1 MKTAQTPRNPPPAP
15 PLVRP
20 PSPTAAAAVAAAA
33 AFAAAPPITAQ
44 QRRAVR
50 QWLHDAFHVSLLAPL
65 STDAGGGGGGSGGS
79 RGGPAA
85 DALRNGCLLC
95 AIACL
100 SSGSGGGSRPDSNRT
115 ISERHPDVPFSAARV
130 RWRPLSA
137 ADCRHNLALALG
149 HFGAHAAAAAAPPET
164 PFLAPLLHLGG
175 VLVPPL
181 LRGDT
186 DVCWGML
193 WGLYQG
199 GLRAAERWG
208 LGLGLG
214 ANPSLETAY
223 AMDLECHIR
232 YEGGCVPDP
241 DKFCAGVD
249 YHIQGITNVI
259 VIVECDEEGHRNYTL
274 RCELSRM
281 EQIHESIVKANFST
295 LVASE
300 GEEYALTTPMKPIV
314 FVRYNPDSRKVD
326 GEKERLKRAD
336 REAMLLQ
343 VLQGISTEMWICLTR

>member
-1 MKTAQTPRNPPPAP
+1 MKTAQTSGAASSPRPRNPPPAP

-95 AIACL
+95 ALACL

-175 VLVPPL
+175 
-181 LRGDT
+181 
-186 DVCWGML
+186 
-193 WGLYQG
+193 
-199 GLRAAERWG
+199 
-208 LGLGLG
+208 
-214 ANPSLETAY
+214 
-223 AMDLECHIR
+223 CHIR